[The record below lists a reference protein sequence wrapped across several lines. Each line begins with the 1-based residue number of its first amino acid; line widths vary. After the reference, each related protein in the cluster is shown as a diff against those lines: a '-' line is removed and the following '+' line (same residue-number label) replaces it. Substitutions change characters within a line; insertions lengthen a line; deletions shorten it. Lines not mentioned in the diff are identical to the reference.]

1 MGYTQFVSGKSAGAS
16 RIEPGLK
23 PCAGS
28 RGRSSGGRGLSE
40 LLGLRRTEARKSE
53 ILDSYL
59 FDRTRSEN
67 IGRRVLD
74 SDAGTLE
81 PFTVLL
87 GGNVSETVANAKP
100 EKNAVFG
107 SIALVPITW
116 EPGRYGLA
124 RTLFEILS
132 FERTGIRAQVL
143 VWSLARKASYSFPKS
158 DSK

>member
-1 MGYTQFVSGKSAGAS
+1 VL
-16 RIEPGLK
+16 RI
-23 PCAGS
+23 
-28 RGRSSGGRGLSE
+28 SE
-40 LLGLRRTEARKSE
+40 LIRELLPPGVFNVVIGGHELLPWMKSPSG
-53 ILDSYL
+53 IDLIT
-59 FDRTRSEN
+59 FTRSKN

-74 SDAGTLE
+74 SDVGTLE

-100 EKNAVFG
+100 ERSAVFG

-124 RTLFEILS
+124 RTLFEILA

-143 VWSLARKASYSFPKS
+143 VWSLARKASYSFPRSESSAPSRK
-158 DSK
+158 

>member
-1 MGYTQFVSGKSAGAS
+1 LLTGDTVVLRPSPFNPLTVL
-16 RIEPGLK
+16 RI
-23 PCAGS
+23 
-28 RGRSSGGRGLSE
+28 SE
-40 LLGLRRTEARKSE
+40 LIRELLPSGVFNVVIGGHEFLPWMKSRAG
-53 ILDSYL
+53 IDLITFS
-59 FDRTRSEN
+59 RAEN

-87 GGNVSETVANAKP
+87 GGNVSETLADAKP
-100 EKNAVFG
+100 CKSAVFG

-132 FERTGIRAQVL
+132 FERAGIRAQVL
-143 VWSLARKASYSFPKS
+143 VWSLARKASYNFPS
-158 DSK
+158 SESK